1 MHLHLAGLCCTCTI
15 LCDYEILLTYFV
27 SLGGSDKTQPSSQL
41 ILNMINLFRHSP
53 RNTLLNPR
61 ITLRTVVIRLL
72 SGICLSNPLTLF
84 AGELHQHIEVRIAD
98 QRVQASFCRPE
109 KGCSLVKPET
119 LGLPAGQMPIDQ
131 LTGTPIYVSEF
142 SIFLDRTA
150 IDSPGFE
157 GIAGEMTAGD
167 RVRYLASGHLSYW
180 NTEKRQ
186 WSLAPEGIQ
195 IRLAGGLDLQPNQD
209 CGQVFCIP
217 RTVEGFTLFNRH
229 GVSSASS
236 LIVGEVRPDGSL
248 HTHLDWIIES
258 SQGTPNAPVG
268 AYMVELRLITDSYP
282 EPSDT
287 LWIMFNNGLPLADF
301 QQAVAGR
308 VLQSNTDTA
317 LADKLFNWAESNYP
331 SFFPNTTTSFIALG
345 FYARCYQNGA
355 CVGVKDN
362 HIFAVGGEFGANVVT
377 LGEFDAIAVQAGL

>member
-1 MHLHLAGLCCTCTI
+1 M
-15 LCDYEILLTYFV
+15 
-27 SLGGSDKTQPSSQL
+27 PS
-41 ILNMINLFRHSP
+41 NFLFRLYFKSG
-53 RNTLLNPR
+53 RVVACILTGFFLFNPQ
-61 ITLRTVVIRLL
+61 
-72 SGICLSNPLTLF
+72 SSF
-84 AGELHQHIEVRIAD
+84 AGELHQHIEVKIEV

-142 SIFLDRTA
+142 SIFPDRTA

-157 GIAGEMTAGD
+157 SIAGDLTAGD

-180 NTEKRQ
+180 SVENHQ
-186 WSLAPEGIQ
+186 WSLAPEDVQ
-195 IRLAGGLDLQPNQD
+195 IRLAGGLDLQPDQD

-229 GVSSASS
+229 GVSSAPS

-258 SQGTPNAPVG
+258 SLGAPEAPIG
-268 AYMVELRLITDSYP
+268 AYMVELRLITDIHP
-282 EPSDT
+282 EPSDP
-287 LWIMFNNGLPLADF
+287 LWIMFNHGLPLADF

-308 VLQSNTDTA
+308 VLQSSIDTA
-317 LADKLFNWAESNYP
+317 LADKLFNWAESRYP
-331 SFFPNTTTSFIALG
+331 ALFPNATVSFIASG
-345 FYARCYQNGA
+345 YYARCYQNGV

-362 HIFAVGGEFGANVVT
+362 HIFAIGGDFGGHVVT
-377 LGEFDAIAVQAGL
+377 IGELDAFAAQTGL

>member
-1 MHLHLAGLCCTCTI
+1 MMI
-15 LCDYEILLTYFV
+15 LFKNLSTNILSN
-27 SLGGSDKTQPSSQL
+27 SLFK
-41 ILNMINLFRHSP
+41 R
-53 RNTLLNPR
+53 RNIAIR
-61 ITLRTVVIRLL
+61 IL
-72 SGICLSNPLTLF
+72 SGIFLLNSMSLF
-84 AGELHQHIEVRIAD
+84 AGELHQHIEVTIVD

-119 LGLPAGQMPIDQ
+119 LGLPAGQMPVDQ

-142 SIFLDRTA
+142 SIFPDRTA

-157 GIAGEMTAGD
+157 GLEGDMTAGD
-167 RVRYLASGHLSYW
+167 RVRYLASGHLSFW
-180 NTEKRQ
+180 DTEKRQ

-195 IRLAGGLDLQPNQD
+195 IRLAGGLDLEPNQD

-217 RTVEGFTLFNRH
+217 STIEGFTLFNR
-229 GVSSASS
+229 GGIDNASS

-258 SQGTPNAPVG
+258 AQGTPNAPVG
-268 AYMVELRLITDSYP
+268 AYMVELQLITDTFPAPS
-282 EPSDT
+282 EP
-287 LWIMFNNGLPLADF
+287 LWIMFNNGLALEDF

-317 LADKLFNWAESNYP
+317 LADQLFNWAESNHP
-331 SFFPNTTTSFIALG
+331 SLFPHAATSFITLG
-345 FYARCYQNGA
+345 YYARCYQNGV

-377 LGEFDAIAVQAGL
+377 LGEFDVMAAQAGL

>member
-1 MHLHLAGLCCTCTI
+1 MHRSKLKISENLFDGFTS
-15 LCDYEILLTYFV
+15 YELTNSTNFY
-27 SLGGSDKTQPSSQL
+27 L
-41 ILNMINLFRHSP
+41 ILNMFTLSNFISKLFFKLPNIAISSLIGFY
-53 RNTLLNPR
+53 LLNPL
-61 ITLRTVVIRLL
+61 IV
-72 SGICLSNPLTLF
+72 F
-84 AGELHQHIEVRIAD
+84 AGELHQHIEVRTIE

-131 LTGTPIYVSEF
+131 LTGTPIYVSGF
-142 SIFLDRTA
+142 SIFPDRTA

-157 GIAGEMTAGD
+157 SVAGDMTAGD

-180 NTEKRQ
+180 STESRQ
-186 WSLAPEGIQ
+186 WTLAPESIQ

-209 CGQVFCIP
+209 CGQIFCIP
-217 RTVEGFTLFNRH
+217 KTIEGFTIFNRH

-236 LIVGEVRPDGSL
+236 LIVGEVRSDGSL

-258 SQGTPNAPVG
+258 NLGTPNAPIG
-268 AYMVELRLITDSYP
+268 AYMVELQLITDNYP
-282 EPSDT
+282 VPSDS
-287 LWIMFNNGLPLADF
+287 LWIMFNNGLPLTDF

-331 SFFPNTTTSFIALG
+331 ALLPHAATSFIALG
-345 FYARCYQNGA
+345 YYARCYQNGT
-355 CVGVKDN
+355 CVGIKDN
-362 HIFAVGGEFGANVVT
+362 HVFAIGGEFGANINN
-377 LGEFDAIAVQAGL
+377 LGEFDTFAVQAGL